1 MNYSLCEKRYEIKKY
16 IINSSTLVCKQLF
29 QTPKLGESFTYSVNG
44 PTNVLPEK
52 MGRLYPM
59 YIVKHGQKFTGVSG
73 AALFFWRKIARLPQ
87 KYLFGH
93 KYM

>member
-1 MNYSLCEKRYEIKKY
+1 
-16 IINSSTLVCKQLF
+16 LF

-59 YIVKHGQKFTGVSG
+59 YIVKHRQKFTGVSG
-73 AALFFWRKIARLPQ
+73 AALFFLAKNSQIAPKIFVWPQ
-87 KYLFGH
+87 VHLKKRGENSL
-93 KYM
+93 